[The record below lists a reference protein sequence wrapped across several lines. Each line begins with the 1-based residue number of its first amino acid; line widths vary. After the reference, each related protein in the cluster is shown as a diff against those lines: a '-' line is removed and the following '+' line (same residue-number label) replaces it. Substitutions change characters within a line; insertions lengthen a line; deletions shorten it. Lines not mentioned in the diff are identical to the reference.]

1 MDRET
6 ALTKLSIRLTHLSEG
21 DNPELSN
28 LLKNLRQSI
37 KNGDTEAELNHLSD
51 KLARHMMARGESKPS
66 PAPVA
71 QQSAGDYGADFAAS
85 IKSLEVSKA
94 YRSKLDS
101 LANQMANA
109 PQLEQQLQSLRDVF
123 KLLRSAIGESSEK
136 KGDLK
141 KGGSNG
147 VLGWFDKKGSKDKD
161 NGQWQGFLNKSTQ
174 LLEQILTHIDVF
186 NGDPSETKWLKD
198 ELEQS
203 TSLDGVE
210 NVLEEVIA
218 LLTEISCKVGEERT
232 TTQNFLGDLRDKLHN
247 VEEVIFSV
255 ISDGD
260 DSMERAELLGK
271 EVSNDFEV
279 MGKAVEQDDLSVL
292 KKTVESGLVNLST
305 KVANYLTEERKHDE
319 QGKRKIKDLTR
330 KLRSMEVEAAE
341 LRGEV
346 KSKQD
351 LATKDPLTGV
361 YNRAGYEERVVEE
374 FARRQ
379 RVDTPLSIVFVDCNK
394 FKQINDTFGHNAGDI
409 VLVKVAETLKNRAR
423 ASDIVARYGG
433 EEFVVLLPDT
443 PLDGAE
449 VFAKGACEKILSA
462 GFNNNGQPLDVS
474 ISCGVTEVTDEDD
487 PSTALHRADQAMYEA
502 KKLTGVKVFVVS

>member
-6 ALTKLSIRLTHLSEG
+6 ALTRLSIRLTHLSEG
-21 DNPELSN
+21 DNPALSN
-28 LLKNLRQSI
+28 LFKNLRHSI
-37 KNGDTEAELNHLSD
+37 KNGDSEAEINRLSD
-51 KLARHMMARGESKPS
+51 KLARQMMARDDAKPTS
-66 PAPVA
+66 TPAIQQPV
-71 QQSAGDYGADFAAS
+71 GDYAADFAAS

-94 YRSKLDS
+94 YRSKLDN
-101 LANQMANA
+101 LANQMASA
-109 PQLEQQLQSLRDVF
+109 PQLDQQLQSLKDVF
-123 KLLRSAIGESSEK
+123 KLLRSAISESPAK
-136 KGDLK
+136 KEN
-141 KGGSNG
+141 GSKS
-147 VLGWFDKKGSKDKD
+147 VLGWFDKKGGKE
-161 NGQWQGFLNKSTQ
+161 NEQWQGFLSKSTQ

-186 NGDPSETKWLKD
+186 NGDSADTKWLKD

-203 TSLDGVE
+203 SSVDTVE
-210 NVLEEVIA
+210 TVLEEVIE
-218 LLTEISCKVGEERT
+218 LLTDISSKVDEERT

-260 DSMERAELLGK
+260 DSMERAEALGRQ
-271 EVSNDFEV
+271 VTDNVEV
-279 MGKAVEQDDLSVL
+279 MGKAVAEDDLEML
-292 KKTVESGLVNLST
+292 KKTVEFGLANLTT
-305 KVANYLTEERKHDE
+305 KVADYLAEERKYDE
-319 QGKRKIKDLTR
+319 NNKKKIKDLTR
-330 KLRSMEVEAAE
+330 KLRSMEVEATE

-351 LATKDPLTGV
+351 LAVKDPLTGV
-361 YNRAGYEERVVEE
+361 YNRAGYEERVIEE
-374 FARRQ
+374 FARRL

-433 EEFVVLLPDT
+433 DEFVVLLPDT

-449 VFAKGACEKILSA
+449 IFAKGACEKVLGA

-474 ISCGVTEVTDEDD
+474 ISCGVTEVTNEDD
-487 PSTALHRADQAMYEA
+487 PASALHRADQAMYEA
-502 KKLTGVKVFVVS
+502 KKLTGAKVFVVK